1 MKGLRCFPQYFNLNE
16 ANQLAHSIY
25 PYLLFISSGFLFLTF
40 VVYAF
45 LASEIFNA
53 HGKSPFSFFYTIST
67 QLTVGV
73 ISLSNSDCI
82 GLIVMCYVASMA
94 VLYACLGIFQ
104 LQLVVPN
111 LPVDPGYTCIGLG
124 I

>member
-53 HGKSPFSFFYTIST
+53 HGNKKKKLSFFIRDNIPSINRGRDIS
-67 QLTVGV
+67 V
-73 ISLSNSDCI
+73 
-82 GLIVMCYVASMA
+82 
-94 VLYACLGIFQ
+94 
-104 LQLVVPN
+104 
-111 LPVDPGYTCIGLG
+111 
-124 I
+124 

>member
-53 HGKSPFSFFYTIST
+53 HGKNPFSYNISSFRC
-67 QLTVGV
+67 GRD
-73 ISLSNSDCI
+73 ISHSDYRIDRHVLRRFDGDPLRLFGYFSAPAGCSKFTSGSGLHLHRI
-82 GLIVMCYVASMA
+82 G
-94 VLYACLGIFQ
+94 
-104 LQLVVPN
+104 
-111 LPVDPGYTCIGLG
+111 
-124 I
+124 

>member
-1 MKGLRCFPQYFNLNE
+1 MKGLRCFPRYLNLNE

-25 PYLLFISSGFLFLTF
+25 PYLLFISSAFLFLTF

-53 HGKSPFSFFYTIST
+53 HGISVQYLSFIMCRAPFGLALIA
-67 QLTVGV
+67 
-73 ISLSNSDCI
+73 

-104 LQLVVPN
+104 LQLVVPY

-124 I
+124 KIGC